1 MNKKDN
7 MHVKFFLTNKLF
19 FICNINLKLFS
30 KLEKKT
36 IFK

>member
-1 MNKKDN
+1 MAKKDN
-7 MHVKFFLTNKLF
+7 INVKFRLKGKLY

-30 KLEKKT
+30 KFEKKT